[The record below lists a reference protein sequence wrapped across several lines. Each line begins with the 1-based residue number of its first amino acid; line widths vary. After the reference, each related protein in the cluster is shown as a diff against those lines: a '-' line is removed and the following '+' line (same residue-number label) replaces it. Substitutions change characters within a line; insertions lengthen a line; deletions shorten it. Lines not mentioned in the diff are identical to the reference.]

1 MLKNF
6 SKSLRN
12 YMDLDPFFSGRI
24 EIKWIQGTAFN
35 VFLLGDGGEIYV
47 ILKLKIEN
55 PGLLFGSAME

>member
-1 MLKNF
+1 
-6 SKSLRN
+6 
-12 YMDLDPFFSGRI
+12 MDLDPFFPVRIQIRI

-55 PGLLFGSAME
+55 PGLLYGSAME